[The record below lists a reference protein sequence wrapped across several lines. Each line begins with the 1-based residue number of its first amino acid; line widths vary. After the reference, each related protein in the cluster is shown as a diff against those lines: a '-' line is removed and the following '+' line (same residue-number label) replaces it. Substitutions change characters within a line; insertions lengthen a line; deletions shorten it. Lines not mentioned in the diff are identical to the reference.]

1 MSKWVSNMYLNKPS
15 RNSLGSWTLWR
26 FSLDYELKWNEPSV
40 ELSLGKILLI
50 MCIYSTSNTKHAEE
64 KDIGVWSR
72 EMKMEST
79 SLLLNLNPMVNLK
92 GFSASNP
99 SLQHLLIADFFKRQ
113 SWIICLKINMMLLE
127 DCASRIDFLLISNRP
142 INTVCSKQGK
152 TSLLPLWL
160 GCICVSVKCLQP
172 LICVFGT
179 KLYIQ
184 STWNKDWIN
193 L

>member
-1 MSKWVSNMYLNKPS
+1 
-15 RNSLGSWTLWR
+15 
-26 FSLDYELKWNEPSV
+26 
-40 ELSLGKILLI
+40 
-50 MCIYSTSNTKHAEE
+50 MCIYSTSNTKDAEE

-152 TSLLPLWL
+152 TSLLPL
-160 GCICVSVKCLQP
+160 
-172 LICVFGT
+172 
-179 KLYIQ
+179 
-184 STWNKDWIN
+184 
-193 L
+193 